1 MDNDKNHFLKSLLIS
16 LLFVIAMWAVKLIE
30 YGQNLD
36 FTEWGI
42 LPLKLAGLV
51 GIITAPFIH
60 ENFQHLISNT
70 IPFFLLMLTLFYFY
84 KGISGRVLILIW
96 LVDGVCVWLSGRE
109 AYHIGASG
117 IVYGLAS
124 FLFFSGILRRDSRL
138 AAITLVIAFL
148 YGSMI
153 WGVFPDFFPG
163 KNISFEAHLWGLIAG
178 VVFAIFYRKQGPQ
191 RLRYSWELE
200 EEVPEELNENQTPS
214 DIYWNGPNNFD
225 DFIFKL

>member
-1 MDNDKNHFLKSLLIS
+1 MNNDKNHFLKSLIIPLLLLI
-16 LLFVIAMWAVKLIE
+16 VMWAVKIIE
-30 YGQNLD
+30 YTWKLD
-36 FTEWGI
+36 FTELGVY
-42 LPLKLAGLV
+42 PLKASGLI

-60 ENFQHLISNT
+60 ENFEHLISNS
-70 IPFFLLMLTLFYFY
+70 IPFFLLTLTLFYFY

-96 LVDGVCVWLSGRE
+96 IIDGICVWLSGRE

-124 FLFFSGILRRDSRL
+124 FLFFSGIVRRDSRL

-148 YGSMI
+148 YGSMV
-153 WGVFPDFFPG
+153 WGIFPDFFPD

-178 VVFAIFYRKQGPQ
+178 VVFAIYFRKQGPQ

-200 EEVPEELNENQTPS
+200 EEVPDEEGENKEAS
-214 DIYWNGPNNFD
+214 DIYWCGPNNFD
-225 DFIFKL
+225 DFMFKL